1 MGKLEKV
8 VVLSVLFVI
17 AVILVV
23 SLTVD
28 DPLDK
33 DHVAIAGAPAAKVAA
48 AQPSTDKV
56 AVPSTVPTTPAATP
70 AATGAPASST
80 PSPSALLSMNTP
92 AATGTEK
99 PATPVAT
106 PVPTVS
112 PLPAGALLK
121 TTEGLSDSYLPD
133 MKFYTWKSS
142 DSLRSIAERYY
153 GDATKLALLRRHN
166 EGRVDVQAG
175 EKILIPVFDLESPMT
190 AASSTTATEPIADAT
205 PAKSGKGV
213 TATQPAKPN
222 ATGARTHV
230 VKEGESLWKIAK
242 QELGSGARWKEVYE
256 ANRDVLATPESVH
269 TGLRLRIP

>member
-33 DHVAIAGAPAAKVAA
+33 DKVAIVGAPAPKVAA
-48 AQPSTDKV
+48 VDKSAP
-56 AVPSTVPTTPAATP
+56 AVPAQIVAAP
-70 AATGAPASST
+70 VAAPATSGAGAA
-80 PSPSALLSMNTP
+80 PAPSALLSMNAP
-92 AATGTEK
+92 AAQTEM
-99 PATPVAT
+99 PAASEQPAAKAT
-106 PVPTVS
+106 A
-112 PLPAGALLK
+112 LPAGALLK
-121 TTEGLSDSYLPD
+121 TIEGLSDSYLPD
-133 MKFYTWKSS
+133 MKFYTWKAG

-190 AASSTTATEPIADAT
+190 ANVEQATDAA
-205 PAKSGKGV
+205 P
-213 TATQPAKPN
+213 
-222 ATGARTHV
+222 ATGKAASKSAAPVQPVKAGGPRTHV

-242 QELGSGARWKEVYE
+242 QELGSGARWKEIYE
-256 ANRDVLATPESVH
+256 SNRDVLATPDALH

>member
-33 DHVAIAGAPAAKVAA
+33 DKVAIAGAPAPKVAA
-48 AQPSTDKV
+48 VDKPAPAVQP
-56 AVPSTVPTTPAATP
+56 PAAAAP
-70 AATGAPASST
+70 AARPETSGAAAAPA
-80 PSPSALLSMNTP
+80 PSALLSMNTP
-92 AATGTEK
+92 AAQAETPVSTEK
-99 PATPVAT
+99 VAPKT
-106 PVPTVS
+106 AA
-112 PLPAGALLK
+112 LPAGALLK

-133 MKFYTWKSS
+133 MKFYTWKAG

-190 AASSTTATEPIADAT
+190 AAAESTTAAAPATATNKGAT
-205 PAKSGKGV
+205 PV
-213 TATQPAKPN
+213 QPVKAGGP
-222 ATGARTHV
+222 RTHV

-242 QELGSGARWKEVYE
+242 QELGSGARWKEIYE
-256 ANRDVLATPESVH
+256 SNRDVLATPDALH

>member
-33 DHVAIAGAPAAKVAA
+33 DKVAIVGAPAPKVAA
-48 AQPSTDKV
+48 VDKTAP
-56 AVPSTVPTTPAATP
+56 AVPPQSVAAP
-70 AATGAPASST
+70 VAAPATSGAGAAPT
-80 PSPSALLSMNTP
+80 PSALLSMNAP
-92 AATGTEK
+92 AAQTEA
-99 PATPVAT
+99 PAAGEQPAAKVTA
-106 PVPTVS
+106 
-112 PLPAGALLK
+112 LPAGALLK
-121 TTEGLSDSYLPD
+121 TSEGLSDSYLPD
-133 MKFYTWKSS
+133 MKFYTWKAG

-190 AASSTTATEPIADAT
+190 AAAEPTSAT
-205 PAKSGKGV
+205 PAAAVAKGV
-213 TATQPAKPN
+213 TPVQPVKAGGP
-222 ATGARTHV
+222 RTHV

-242 QELGSGARWKEVYE
+242 QELGSGARWKEIYE
-256 ANRDVLATPESVH
+256 SNRDVLATPDALH